1 MGLFDLFGRKSRQ
14 DAEEAEKTK
23 DTSDGMVYSGMRVE
37 VTTFDGQMLF
47 IAKLRGLRGHTAEL
61 HLYSENTLPQEE
73 EPFHVKIRGYNDHE
87 KKAVYMEGFI
97 TPKPDNIWHVD
108 ELKIAK
114 IVNDRAFFRLSTDI
128 EATLTTFSGH
138 GASEQPCR
146 LLNISIGGVCIGSEY
161 VHHID
166 DRFLLNVKLLEDRA
180 PSAMYCQILR
190 ITEKEQSKYEYGC
203 KFLELTEADQDQI
216 AQNIF
221 TFQCKKRKGSQ
232 K

>member
-1 MGLFDLFGRKSRQ
+1 
-14 DAEEAEKTK
+14 
-23 DTSDGMVYSGMRVE
+23 
-37 VTTFDGQMLF
+37 
-47 IAKLRGLRGHTAEL
+47 
-61 HLYSENTLPQEE
+61 
-73 EPFHVKIRGYNDHE
+73 
-87 KKAVYMEGFI
+87 MEGFI

-108 ELKIAK
+108 ELKIAE

-128 EATLTTFSGH
+128 KATLTTFSGH